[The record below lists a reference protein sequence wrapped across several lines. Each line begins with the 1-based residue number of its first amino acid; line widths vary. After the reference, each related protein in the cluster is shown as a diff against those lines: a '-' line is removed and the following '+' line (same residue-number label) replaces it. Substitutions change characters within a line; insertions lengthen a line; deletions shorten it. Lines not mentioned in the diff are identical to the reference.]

1 MSSITEQI
9 SATSKSQLESQ
20 LNFLNSVL
28 KNTFEGAGQI
38 VALNLST
45 ARNAAERSTAA
56 ARQLLEAKDSRAV
69 LDLAKPA
76 SAIESL
82 VAYQRELFSI
92 ASQTQQAFLQTATDR
107 LRAVPAK
114 SLVLAVPALAQQ
126 VAQQVAQ
133 QATQIPESAVNAALA
148 ATNAASEAAQ
158 SAASGATEAAGHAA
172 HAASDA
178 AQAATASTVE
188 AARTATGHVAQ
199 AAASTIQETAGA
211 TTKAAADATE
221 ATAKASGDAVEAAS
235 ENIARAA
242 ATAPDA
248 TDVVSDAVKR
258 VTDAASTSAPVAA
271 PIAAAA
277 ESAETTQAL
286 FENEQAAPKSVRGK
300 PATKP
305 VAEALAALADN
316 KPARS
321 APGKSRK

>member
-28 KNTFEGAGQI
+28 KNTVEGAGQI

-56 ARQLLEAKDSRAV
+56 ARQLIEAKDSRAV
-69 LDLAKPA
+69 LDLARPT

-92 ASQTQQAFLQTATDR
+92 ASQTQQALLQTATDR
-107 LRAVPAK
+107 LRAVPTKA
-114 SLVLAVPALAQQ
+114 LALAVPA
-126 VAQQVAQ
+126 VAG
-133 QATQIPESAVNAALA
+133 QAAKIPETAVNAALA
-148 ATNAASEAAQ
+148 AANAASEAAQ
-158 SAASGATEAAGHAA
+158 SVASGATGTAAHAA

-188 AARTATGHVAQ
+188 AAR
-199 AAASTIQETAGA
+199 AAASTVAD
-211 TTKAAADATE
+211 AAAQTAAASADA
-221 ATAKASGDAVEAAS
+221 AAKATQDAAGTAAKAGNDAVEVAS
-235 ENIARAA
+235 DSIARAA
-242 ATAPDA
+242 EAAPAA
-248 TDVVSDAVKR
+248 TDAVSEAVER
-258 VTDAASTSAPVAA
+258 VTDAAAEATPVAA

-277 ESAETTQAL
+277 AEPAASTAPL
-286 FENEQAAPKSVRGK
+286 FDTEPSAPKTVRGK